1 VQGVLNGIRVL
12 DFGRFIAGPYCGMLL
27 GDFGAEVIRVDKVGG
42 SEDRFILPLAES
54 GEGGMFMQI
63 NRNKRDIT
71 LNPSSPEGKEILR
84 KLVAQTDVVIAN
96 LPWEVL
102 PALGIDYES
111 LKAIKPDIIFATM
124 STFGREGPY
133 KDRVGFDGIAQAMS
147 GNMYMIGH
155 EGENYKSMAPYCD
168 FGTALSAAFGV
179 MVALRHRD
187 QTGEGQVVEATLMR
201 TGVTMTNSYLIE
213 QAITAPDRV
222 PTGNLG
228 QTAGP
233 ADLYKAK
240 DGQVLVQVVS
250 NNLYRRW
257 ARLMDDPDQWINDPR
272 FKDDVSRGENG
283 HILSE
288 AMGAWC
294 AERTVQECLE
304 ALESVRVPA
313 GPVLT
318 GQQVLDDE
326 HVNAT
331 NMLNY
336 MSFPGLPKDA
346 PIMGP
351 PVELTATPGQIET
364 RAPMVGEQTDEIL
377 AELGYDEAAIADLRE
392 KGAV

>member
-1 VQGVLNGIRVL
+1 LKGVLNGIRVL
-12 DFGRFIAGPYCGMLL
+12 DFGRFIAGPYCGMML
-27 GDFGAEVIRVDKVGG
+27 GDFGAEVIRVDKIGG

-71 LNPSSPEGKEILR
+71 LNPSSAEGREILR
-84 KLVAQTDVVIAN
+84 KLVEKTDVVIAN
-96 LPWEVL
+96 LPWGVL

-111 LKAIKPDIIFATM
+111 LKAIKPDIILATM

-147 GNMYMIGH
+147 GNMHMIGH
-155 EGENYKSMAPYCD
+155 DGENYKSMAPYCD
-168 FGTALSAAFGV
+168 FGTAMSAAFGV

-201 TGVTMTNSYLIE
+201 TGMTMTNSYLIE

-313 GPVLT
+313 GPVLS

-351 PVELTATPGQIET
+351 PVELTATPGKIET
-364 RAPMVGEQTDEIL
+364 RAPLVGEQTDEIL
-377 AELGYDEAAIADLRE
+377 AELGYDDAAIADLKE

>member
-1 VQGVLNGIRVL
+1 MQGVLNGIRVL

-71 LNPSSPEGKEILR
+71 LNPSSPEGKEILH

-111 LKAIKPDIIFATM
+111 LKAIKPDIIFAMM

-377 AELGYDEAAIADLRE
+377 AELGYDDAAIADLRE

>member
-1 VQGVLNGIRVL
+1 LQGVLNGIRVL

-27 GDFGAEVIRVDKVGG
+27 ADFGAEVIRVDKIGG
-42 SEDRFILPLAES
+42 SEDRYILPLAES

-71 LNPSSPEGKEILR
+71 LNPSVPEGREILE
-84 KLVAQTDVVIAN
+84 KLVANTDVVIAN

-102 PALGIDYES
+102 PALGIDYDS
-111 LKAIKPDIIFATM
+111 LKAIKPDIILATM

-147 GNMYMIGH
+147 GNMHMTGT
-155 EGENYKSMAPYCD
+155 EDEKYKSMAPYCD
-168 FGTALSAAFGV
+168 FGTALSAAFGI

-187 QTGEGQVVEATLMR
+187 QTGEGQVVEGTLMR
-201 TGVTMTNSYLIE
+201 TAVTMTNSYLIE
-213 QAITAPDRV
+213 QAITAPNRE

-250 NNLYRRW
+250 NNLFRRW

-272 FKDDVSRGENG
+272 FKDDISRGDNG

-288 AMGAWC
+288 AMSAWC
-294 AERTVQECLE
+294 AERTVEECLE
-304 ALESVRVPA
+304 ALESVRIPA
-313 GPVLT
+313 GPVLS
-318 GQQVLDDE
+318 GQQVLDDA
-326 HVNAT
+326 HVNET
-331 NMLNY
+331 NMLQY
-336 MSFPGLPKDA
+336 MSFPTLPKDA

-351 PVELTATPGQIET
+351 PVELTASPGEIRH
-364 RAPMVGEQTDEIL
+364 RAPTVGEHTEDVL
-377 AELGYDEAAIADLRE
+377 AELGYDAQAIAAMQE

>member
-1 VQGVLNGIRVL
+1 LQGVLNGIRVL

-27 GDFGAEVIRVDKVGG
+27 ADFGADVIRVDKMGG

-71 LNPSSPEGKEILR
+71 LNPSSPEGREILR
-84 KLVAQTDVVIAN
+84 KLVENTDVVIAN

-111 LKAIKPDIIFATM
+111 LKEIKPDIILATM

-147 GNMYMIGH
+147 GNMYMTGH
-155 EGENYKSMAPYCD
+155 EGENYKSNAPYCD

-187 QTGEGQVVEATLMR
+187 ATGEGQVVEGTLLR
-201 TGVTMTNSYLIE
+201 TGVTMMNSYLIE
-213 QAITAPDRV
+213 QAITAPNRV

-233 ADLYKAK
+233 ADLYQAK

-250 NNLYRRW
+250 NNLFRRW
-257 ARLMDDPDQWINDPR
+257 TKLMDDPEKWANDER
-272 FKDDVSRGENG
+272 FKDDISRGTNG
-283 HILSE
+283 HILSA
-288 AMGAWC
+288 AMTLWC
-294 AERTVQECLE
+294 AERTVDECLE
-304 ALESVRVPA
+304 ALESVRIPA
-313 GPVLT
+313 GPVLS
-318 GQQVLDDE
+318 GQQVLDDD

-331 NMLNY
+331 DMLKY
-336 MSFPGLPKDA
+336 MSFPGLPGDA

-364 RAPMVGEQTDEIL
+364 RAPMVGEQTDDIL
-377 AELGYDEAAIADLRE
+377 TELGYDAAGIAELKE

>member
-1 VQGVLNGIRVL
+1 MQGVLNGIRVL
-12 DFGRFIAGPYCGMLL
+12 DFGRFIAGPYCGTLL
-27 GDFGAEVIRVDKVGG
+27 ADFGAEVIRVDKIGG
-42 SEDRFILPLAES
+42 SEDRFILPLAET
-54 GEGGMFMQI
+54 GEGGMFMQL
-63 NRNKRDIT
+63 NRNKRSMT
-71 LNPSSPEGKEILR
+71 LDPTSEDGRALLR
-84 KLVAQTDVVIAN
+84 KLVENTDVVIAN

-102 PALGIDYES
+102 PALGIDYDS
-111 LKAIKPDIIFATM
+111 LKAIKPDIILATM

-147 GNMYMIGH
+147 GNMYMTGTADEH
-155 EGENYKSMAPYCD
+155 YKSMAPYCD

-187 QTGEGQVVEATLMR
+187 QTGEGQVVEGTLMR
-201 TGVTMTNSYLIE
+201 TAVTMTNSYLIE
-213 QAITAPDRV
+213 QVITAPDRV

-240 DGQVLVQVVS
+240 DGEVLVQVVS
-250 NNLYRRW
+250 NNLFRRW
-257 ARLMDDPDQWINDPR
+257 ARLMDDPDAWINDER
-272 FKDDVSRGENG
+272 FKDDISRGDNG

-288 AMGAWC
+288 AMSAWC

-304 ALESVRVPA
+304 ALEAVRIPA
-313 GPVLT
+313 GPVLS
-318 GQQVLDDE
+318 GQQVLDDD

-336 MSFPGLPKDA
+336 MAFPGLPKDA

-351 PVELTATPGQIET
+351 PVELTATPGQIDH
-364 RAPMVGEQTDEIL
+364 RAPMVGEQTDDIL
-377 AELGYDEAAIADLRE
+377 AELGYDDAAIANLRE
-392 KGAV
+392 AGVI

>member
-1 VQGVLNGIRVL
+1 LQGVLNGIRVL

-71 LNPSSPEGKEILR
+71 LNPSSPEGREILH
-84 KLVAQTDVVIAN
+84 KLVANTDVVIAN

-147 GNMYMIGH
+147 GNMYMTGH
-155 EGENYKSMAPYCD
+155 DGENYKSMAPYCD

-187 QTGEGQVVEATLMR
+187 QTGEGQVVESTLMR

-233 ADLYKAK
+233 ADLYQAK

-288 AMGAWC
+288 AMSAWC
-294 AERTVQECLE
+294 AGRTVQECLE
-304 ALESVRVPA
+304 GLESVRIPA
-313 GPVLT
+313 GPVLS
-318 GQQVLDDE
+318 GQQVLDDA

-331 NMLNY
+331 NMLRY

-377 AELGYDEAAIADLRE
+377 AELGYDDAAIAELKE

>member
-1 VQGVLNGIRVL
+1 MQGVLNGIRVL

-27 GDFGAEVIRVDKVGG
+27 GDFGAEVIRVDKIGG

-71 LNPSSPEGKEILR
+71 LNPSSPEGKEILH

-102 PALGIDYES
+102 PALGIDYET

-168 FGTALSAAFGV
+168 FGTAMSAAFGV

-233 ADLYKAK
+233 ADLYQAK

-377 AELGYDEAAIADLRE
+377 AELGYDEATIADLRE